1 MRQDGDKAVCQAT
14 AALRRV
20 ISPSP
25 LAGEGRERG
34 RTSQL
39 DPSDKAIGRAQAPSP
54 QPSPAGFF
62 SRLGWNDGHS
72 ESWAFTEIDRTLSA
86 GLVLGGAAGAGQTT
100 GSAWLGSSMEY
111 PVRIAITWPPGAWA
125 SSSATAG

>member
-1 MRQDGDKAVCQAT
+1 MGNYNE
-14 AALRRV
+14 AL
-20 ISPSP
+20 
-25 LAGEGRERG
+25 
-34 RTSQL
+34 QL
-39 DPSDKAIGRAQAPSP
+39 MPVDPDITKTRSYRYKYGCGVSFDQEITDDL
-54 QPSPAGFF
+54 GFF

-86 GLVLGGAAGAGQTT
+86 GFVWAGAAGAGHTT

-111 PVRIAITWPPGAWA
+111 PVRIAITWRPGAWA